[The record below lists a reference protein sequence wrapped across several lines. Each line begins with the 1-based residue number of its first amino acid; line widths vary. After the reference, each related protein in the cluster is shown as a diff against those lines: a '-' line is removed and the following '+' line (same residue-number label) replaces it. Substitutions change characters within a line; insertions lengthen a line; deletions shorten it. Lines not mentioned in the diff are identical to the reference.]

1 MFISSVE
8 NKLLILILPGK
19 RRSNVTKLTCS
30 RVFPLTAVK
39 TQLEVLDMGSSST
52 LSQINDLVLQT
63 VFCVS
68 LVYVGGDTDQTEEQ

>member
-19 RRSNVTKLTCS
+19 RRRNVTELTCS

-52 LSQINDLVLQT
+52 LSQINDLV
-63 VFCVS
+63 FCVS